1 MFALHAGCIYFAL
14 TPVPG
19 RLLMQH
25 PLLGFN
31 VCGTGTWEIL
41 FEAADSAVEVTVSS
55 GEL

>member
-41 FEAADSAVEVTVSS
+41 FEGADSAVEVTVSS